1 MRLRTRL
8 FHLLC
13 PHGLPRDRRRTPAL
27 VRATGTAAVA
37 LLLVSSVRAG
47 AQVPGWPTE
56 SPPRPLPAHEV
67 DFPPYEIRTLPNG
80 LQVVV
85 VMHHEQPV
93 VSARLL
99 LRAGAAIDPAGK
111 QGLASM
117 ASALLDQGTKT
128 RSAAEIADTIDSI
141 GGVLGTGAGSD
152 LTFASVIVMRD
163 SFALGLE
170 LLSDVVRNPAFAP
183 EELERQRQQALS
195 GLRVGDESPD
205 YVAGLVFERLVYG
218 FHPYGLPATGTR
230 KSLEAITTGDLQ
242 AFHDQ
247 FYRPNNAILA
257 IVGDVTV
264 EGAFESAARVF
275 NSWEQRP
282 IPATPVIDPPEPTR
296 RLVIVNKPDAVQTE
310 IRVGHLGISR
320 SDPDYLALDLAV
332 KILGG
337 QGGNRLQWVLRS
349 ERGLTYDASADIQA
363 LKQSGDFAAETSTRT
378 ETTAEALRI
387 VIDEINRLQRERV
400 SARELSSAQAY
411 LAGSF
416 PLTIETPDAIAAQIL
431 NVLFYQLPPTE
442 IETYRE
448 RVNAITPDDIQRVA
462 RKYLHPDRLSVVL
475 VGNAAQF
482 ADQLKGVGF
491 DDYELVNL
499 SDLDLTA
506 ADFRRVP
513 RPAPAA
519 VGARP

>member
-1 MRLRTRL
+1 MHYR
-8 FHLLC
+8 
-13 PHGLPRDRRRTPAL
+13 GQSLPVRSMGTLAARAVACLAAAL
-27 VRATGTAAVA
+27 VAVSVAA
-37 LLLVSSVRAG
+37 
-47 AQVPGWPTE
+47 AQVPAWPAE
-56 SPPRPLPAHEV
+56 SPPGPLPARDV
-67 DFPPYEIRTLPNG
+67 KFPPYEIRTLPNG

-85 VMHHEQPV
+85 VLHHEQPI
-93 VSARLL
+93 VSLRMLV
-99 LRAGAAIDPAGK
+99 RAGAANDPTGK

-117 ASALLDQGTKT
+117 VSSLLDQGTKS
-128 RSAAEIADTIDSI
+128 RSAAQIADTIDSI
-141 GGVLGTGAGSD
+141 GGGLGAGAGSD
-152 LTFASVIVMRD
+152 LSFANVLVMKD
-163 SFALGLE
+163 SFGFGLE
-170 LLSDVVRNPAFAP
+170 LLSDVIRNPAFAP

-230 KSLEAITTGDLQ
+230 ESLAAITTEDLRV
-242 AFHDQ
+242 FHDRY
-247 FYRPNNAILA
+247 YRPNNAILA
-257 IVGDVTV
+257 IVGDTTV
-264 EGAFESAARVF
+264 EEAFVAAGRVF
-275 NSWEQRP
+275 DSWGRGP
-282 IPATPVIDPPEPTR
+282 VPVPAVVEPPAPTR
-296 RLVIVNKPDAVQTE
+296 RVVIVNKPDAVQTE
-310 IRVGHLGISR
+310 IRVGHLGIPR
-320 SDPDYLALDLAV
+320 NDPDYLAFDLAV

-363 LKQSGDFAAETSTRT
+363 LKEAGDFAAETSTRT

-387 VIDEINRLQRERV
+387 VIDEINRMQREPV
-400 SARELSSAQAY
+400 SSRELASAQAY

-416 PLTIETPDAIAAQIL
+416 PLTIETPDAIAAQVL
-431 NVLFYQLPPTE
+431 NVLFYQLPLTE

-448 RVNAITPDDIQRVA
+448 RVNAITPGDIQRVA
-462 RKYLHPDRLSVVL
+462 RKYLRPDRLSVVL

-491 DDYELVNL
+491 DQYELVNL
-499 SDLDLTA
+499 SDLDLTS

-513 RPAPAA
+513 QPAPAN